1 MCLIELRYHLIF
13 ASMLNIEN
21 IYAVFASAIRDYHVF
36 NDIEQDYI
44 QSSTLKE
51 FEKIFHYKSWIDTV
65 QWHTEDEVRNPNIS
79 GEEIRYFKNKIDK
92 LNQERTNLVE
102 QIDDMYLIHF
112 SNVKVKSGA
121 RLNTE
126 SLAWS
131 LDRLSILALKI
142 YHMQIEVNRENL
154 IEVNRISYN
163 QKLELLQNQRSDLVI
178 AIQQFIEELNE
189 GSTVF
194 KVYRQ
199 VKMYNDLDLNP
210 VLRKT
215 HGL

>member
-1 MCLIELRYHLIF
+1 
-13 ASMLNIEN
+13 
-21 IYAVFASAIRDYHVF
+21 
-36 NDIEQDYI
+36 
-44 QSSTLKE
+44 
-51 FEKIFHYKSWIDTV
+51 
-65 QWHTEDEVRNPNIS
+65 
-79 GEEIRYFKNKIDK
+79 
-92 LNQERTNLVE
+92 
-102 QIDDMYLIHF
+102 
-112 SNVKVKSGA
+112 
-121 RLNTE
+121 
-126 SLAWS
+126 
-131 LDRLSILALKI
+131 
-142 YHMQIEVNRENL
+142 MQIEVNRENL